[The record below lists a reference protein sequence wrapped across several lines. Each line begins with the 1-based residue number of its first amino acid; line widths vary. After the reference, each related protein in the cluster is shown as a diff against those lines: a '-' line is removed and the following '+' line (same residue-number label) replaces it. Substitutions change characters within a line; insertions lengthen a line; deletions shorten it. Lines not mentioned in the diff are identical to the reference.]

1 MSIASG
7 QWIRA
12 FTAAKRLGI
21 TVYRFH
27 KMAIAGRV
35 RTRIEPGQNPVYN
48 ADDVDR
54 LVAEREQPATV
65 AAS

>member
-1 MSIASG
+1 MSTVSS

-12 FTAAKRLGI
+12 KTAADRLGI

-27 KMAIAGRV
+27 KMAIAGRIRSMV
-35 RTRIEPGQNPVYN
+35 EPGQNPVYN
-48 ADDVDR
+48 AEDVDR
-54 LVAEREQPATV
+54 LAAERTLAA